1 MFYYN
6 SRMISSR
13 MAYYFFTFIIF
24 LVLTACSAHKAAISS
39 PTITPSPVP
48 EFNDTVIPD
57 TISPV
62 IKLESRPFSTGIAKN
77 MAYQVTNQFPH
88 DSGAFTEGLA
98 IHNNVLYEATGIYGR
113 SSIRKI
119 DLESGRIEKIRYL
132 SDEYFGEGLAIIDE
146 KIIWIT
152 WQSNTGFVLDL
163 DSFEVID
170 SFSYDH
176 EGWGLAYDGSKLFMS
191 DGSDIIHILEP
202 DNFTETGTIHISD
215 NGAPVEMINE
225 LEFIEGDLYAN
236 IWQTTFIAKIDPVS
250 GNVTGWL
257 DLNALLE
264 QFETIRHPVDVL
276 NGIAY
281 NNESKQIFITGKY
294 WPKVF
299 EIEILT
305 PD

>member
-1 MFYYN
+1 
-6 SRMISSR
+6 MISSR

-24 LVLTACSAHKAAISS
+24 LVLTACSAHKTAISS
-39 PTITPSPVP
+39 PTITPSSIP
-48 EFNDTVIPD
+48 EFNGTVIPD

-62 IKLESRPFSTGIAKN
+62 IKLESTPFPTGIAEN
-77 MAYQVTNQFPH
+77 MAYQVINQFPH

-163 DSFEVID
+163 NSFEVID

-257 DLNALLE
+257 DLTALLE

-305 PD
+305 LD